1 MEERRAMNQGQIAIV
16 SGLPRSGTSMLM
28 KMLEAGGMQV
38 LTDNIREAD
47 EDNPKGYYEFEKV
60 KQIEHDKSWL
70 QDAEGKGVKM
80 VSRLLQ
86 HLPPDYTYKVVFM
99 RRRMEEILASQR
111 KMLIRRG
118 EPSDKVSDEQI
129 AALFRKHLKRLKT
142 WLDGQ
147 PNFEVIYVSYNKVL
161 ANPVEQARSVSQ
173 FFDGALDVESM
184 VNVIDPKL
192 YRQRK

>member
-1 MEERRAMNQGQIAIV
+1 MDQGQIAIV

-38 LTDNIREAD
+38 LTDNVREAD
-47 EDNPKGYYEFEKV
+47 KDNPKGYYEFEKV
-60 KQIEHDKSWL
+60 KQIDRDKSWL
-70 QDAEGKGVKM
+70 QDAEGKVVKM
-80 VSRLLQ
+80 VSQLLE
-86 HLPPDYTYKVVFM
+86 HLPPDYAYKVVFM

-118 EPSDKVSDEQI
+118 EPSDKVSDEQM
-129 AALFRKHLKRLKT
+129 AALFRKHLKRLET
-142 WLDGQ
+142 WLDEQ
-147 PNFEVIYVSYNKVL
+147 PNFEVIHVSYNEVL
-161 ANPVEQARSVSQ
+161 VNPVEQARRVSQ

>member
-1 MEERRAMNQGQIAIV
+1 MDQGQIAIV

-47 EDNPKGYYEFEKV
+47 RDNPKGYYEFEKV
-60 KQIEHDKSWL
+60 KQIDHDKSWL
-70 QDAEGKGVKM
+70 KDAEGKVVKM
-80 VSRLLQ
+80 VSQLLQ
-86 HLPPDYTYKVVFM
+86 HLPPDYNYKVIFM
-99 RRRMEEILASQR
+99 RRRMEEVLASQHE
-111 KMLIRRG
+111 MLIRRG
-118 EPSDKVSDEQI
+118 EPSDKIGDEQM

-142 WLDGQ
+142 WLDEQ

-161 ANPVEQARSVSQ
+161 VNPVEQARRVSR
-173 FFDGALDVESM
+173 FFDGALNVESM
-184 VNVIDPKL
+184 VNVVDPTL